1 MDKLIVE
8 GGYVLDGE
16 IVPAGNKN
24 SAQPMLAACLLT
36 DEPVTL
42 HNVPNIADVRT
53 LLNMLRDMGV
63 EVEDSELAATHTI
76 TLQACK
82 VERQPDRFLG
92 SKVRGSILMAG
103 PLLTRTGYAV
113 VGQPGGDAI
122 GRRRVDTHLI
132 ALEALGAKVEVD
144 NDQYFMEAPAR
155 LKGTNIFLDEASVTG
170 TEQAILASVL
180 AEGETLICNAAAEPH
195 VQDLCHMLN
204 KLGAKISGIGTNT
217 INIRGVSKLH
227 GGEHTIISDHIE
239 IGSFIGLAAVT
250 GGHLRIKKAVPEH
263 LRMTNLVFSRLGV
276 RVDVDGEDIVVP
288 GGQDL
293 RVIYDVHE
301 AVPKI
306 DDGIWPAFPSDLMSI
321 ALVTATQSEGTVLIF
336 EKMFESRLFFV
347 DRLISMGARIVLCDP
362 HRCVVVGKSPL
373 RGDDITSPDIRAGM
387 ALLLAALC
395 ADGNSTIYNVG
406 QIDRGY
412 EAIETRLEALGARI
426 KRVRDS

>member
-8 GGYVLDGE
+8 GGHVLNGE

-42 HNVPNIADVRT
+42 HNVPDIADVRT

-63 EVEDSELAATHTI
+63 EVEASDLASKHSI
-76 TLQACK
+76 TLQARK
-82 VERQPDRFLG
+82 VERQPDKFLG
-92 SKVRGSILMAG
+92 ARVRGSILMAG

-132 ALEALGAKVEVD
+132 ALKALGAKVEVD

-155 LKGTNIFLDEASVTG
+155 LKGTDIFLDEASVTG

-180 AEGETLICNAAAEPH
+180 AEGETTICNAAAEPH

-217 INIRGVSKLH
+217 ISRRGVTRLH

-263 LRMTNLVFSRLGV
+263 LRMTKLVFSRLGV
-276 RVDVDGEDIVVP
+276 QVDIEGDDIVVP

-293 RVIYDVHE
+293 RIIYDVHE
-301 AVPKI
+301 AVPKV
-306 DDGIWPAFPSDLMSI
+306 DDGIWPAFPSDLISI

-395 ADGNSTIYNVG
+395 ADGKSTIYNVG

-412 EAIETRLEALGARI
+412 EAIETRLESLGARI
-426 KRVRDS
+426 KRVRD

>member
-8 GGYVLDGE
+8 GGQALNGE

-36 DEPVTL
+36 DEAITL

-53 LLNMLRDMGV
+53 LLSMLGDMGV
-63 EVEDSELAATHTI
+63 EVDASDLATTHSI
-76 TLQACK
+76 TLQARK

-92 SKVRGSILMAG
+92 AKVRGSILMAG

-132 ALEALGAKVEVD
+132 ALKALGAKVDVD
-144 NDQYFMEAPAR
+144 NDQYFMRAEGR
-155 LKGTNIFLDEASVTG
+155 LKGTDIFLDEASVTG

-180 AEGETLICNAAAEPH
+180 AEGETTICNAAAEPH

-204 KLGAKISGIGTNT
+204 KLGAKISGIGTNAV
-217 INIRGVSKLH
+217 RVSGVDALH

-276 RVDVDGEDIVVP
+276 QVEVAGEDIVVP

-301 AVPKI
+301 AVPKV

-412 EAIETRLEALGARI
+412 EAIETRLEPLGARI
-426 KRVRDS
+426 KRVRD

>member
-8 GGYVLDGE
+8 GGHVLNGE

-42 HNVPNIADVRT
+42 HNVPDIADVRT

-63 EVEDSELAATHTI
+63 EVEASDLASKHSI
-76 TLQACK
+76 TLQARK

-92 SKVRGSILMAG
+92 AKVRGSILMAG

-132 ALEALGAKVEVD
+132 ALKALGAKVEVD

-155 LKGTNIFLDEASVTG
+155 LKGTDIFLDEASVTG

-180 AEGETLICNAAAEPH
+180 AEGDTTICNAAAEPH

-217 INIRGVSKLH
+217 INIRGVTRLH

-250 GGHLRIKKAVPEH
+250 GGHLRIKKAMPEH
-263 LRMTNLVFSRLGV
+263 MRMTKLVFSRLGV
-276 RVDVDGEDIVVP
+276 QVDVEGDDIVVP

-301 AVPKI
+301 AVPKV
-306 DDGIWPAFPSDLMSI
+306 DDGIWPAFPSDLISI

-373 RGDDITSPDIRAGM
+373 RGDEITSPDIRAGM

-395 ADGNSTIYNVG
+395 AEGNSTIYNVG

-412 EAIETRLEALGARI
+412 EAIETRLESLGARI
-426 KRVRDS
+426 KRVRE

>member
-8 GGYVLDGE
+8 GGQVLNGE

-36 DEPVTL
+36 DEAITL

-53 LLNMLRDMGV
+53 LLSMLGDMGV
-63 EVEDSELAATHTI
+63 EVDASDLATTHSI
-76 TLQACK
+76 TLQARK

-92 SKVRGSILMAG
+92 AKVRGSILMAG

-132 ALEALGAKVEVD
+132 ALKALGAKVDVD
-144 NDQYFMEAPAR
+144 NDQYFMRAEGR
-155 LKGTNIFLDEASVTG
+155 LKGTDIFLDEASVTG

-180 AEGETLICNAAAEPH
+180 AEGETTICNAAAEPH

-204 KLGAKISGIGTNT
+204 KLGAKISGIGTNAV
-217 INIRGVSKLH
+217 RVCGVDALH

-276 RVDVDGEDIVVP
+276 QVEVKGEDIVVP

-301 AVPKI
+301 AVPKV

-412 EAIETRLEALGARI
+412 EAIETRLAALGARI
-426 KRVRDS
+426 KRVRD

>member
-8 GGYVLDGE
+8 GGHVLNGE

-42 HNVPNIADVRT
+42 HNVPDIADVRT

-63 EVEDSELAATHTI
+63 EVEASDLSTRHSI
-76 TLQACK
+76 TLQARK
-82 VERQPDRFLG
+82 VERQPDKFLG
-92 SKVRGSILMAG
+92 AKVRGSILMAG

-132 ALEALGAKVEVD
+132 ALKALGAKVEVD

-155 LKGTNIFLDEASVTG
+155 LKGTDIFLDEASVTG

-180 AEGETLICNAAAEPH
+180 AEGVTTICNAAAEPH

-217 INIRGVSKLH
+217 LSIAGVTRLH

-263 LRMTNLVFSRLGV
+263 LRMTKLVFSRLGV
-276 RVDVDGEDIVVP
+276 QVDVDGEDIVVP

-373 RGDDITSPDIRAGM
+373 RGDEITSPDIRAGM

-426 KRVRDS
+426 KRVRD